1 MRVVALTTGE
11 AGMRSQAEGLAG
23 ALGTGFEGRTVRL
36 RRPWRVLPGLD
47 RMPALLRFGVVPSPA
62 PPWPDVLISCGRR
75 AALASVAFRHAC
87 RGHAF
92 TVHIQDPGIP
102 PRRFDLVVPP
112 DHDGLAGGNVVATRG
127 ALHHVTQ
134 AGLSAAGDRWR
145 ARLGRPDAAVLLG
158 GPSRTHRFTSRHVDA
173 LAEGLGR
180 VTGRVVLTPS
190 RRTPPWVVA
199 ALRSRLPEAWFWD
212 GRGDNPYLAMLA
224 LAKHIVV
231 TEDSVSMISE
241 AASTGKP
248 IHVAAME
255 GGSRR
260 FELFHARMRA
270 EGVTRPFDGRL
281 DTWSYEPVDDKERVA
296 AEILRRLADRG
307 RRD

>member
-11 AGMRSQAEGLAG
+11 AGMRAQAEGLAE
-23 ALGTGFEGRTVRL
+23 ALGTGFESRTVCL
-36 RRPWRVLPGLD
+36 RRPWGVLPGLD
-47 RMPALLRFGVVPSPA
+47 RVPALLRFGVDPSPA

-75 AALASVAFRHAC
+75 AALASVALRRAC
-87 RGHAF
+87 RGHTF
-92 TVHIQDPGIP
+92 TAHIQDPGIAP
-102 PRRFDLVVPP
+102 HRFDLIAPP
-112 DHDGLAGGNVVATRG
+112 GHDGLTGRNVIATRG
-127 ALHHVTQ
+127 ALHHITP
-134 AGLSAAGDRWR
+134 AKLAAAGDKWR

-158 GPSRTHRFTSRHVDA
+158 GPSRTHRFTSGYVDT
-173 LAEGLGR
+173 LAESLGCI
-180 VTGRVVLTPS
+180 TGRVVLTPS
-190 RRTPPWVVA
+190 RRTPSWVVA
-199 ALRSRLPEAWFWD
+199 ALRSRLPDAWFWD
-212 GRGDNPYLAMLA
+212 GNGDNPYLAMLA

-231 TEDSVSMISE
+231 TEDSVSMVSE

-260 FELFHARMRA
+260 FERFHAQMRA

-281 DTWSYEPVDDKERVA
+281 ETWSYEPVDDKDRVA

-307 RRD
+307 RD